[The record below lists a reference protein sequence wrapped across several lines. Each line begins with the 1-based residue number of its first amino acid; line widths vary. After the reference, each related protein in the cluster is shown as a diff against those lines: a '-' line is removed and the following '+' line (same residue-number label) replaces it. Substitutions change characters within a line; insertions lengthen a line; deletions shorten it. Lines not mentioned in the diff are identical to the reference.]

1 MVPSIPPIV
10 ERLYYWLLTD
20 AINLLKIFVVAALL
34 VKLVR
39 GLDGRLLL
47 WLNRDHLT
55 PYREQQIRTMTTV
68 MNNLGTALVVIMA
81 GMMALRE
88 IGLDVR
94 PILAGAG
101 VIGVA
106 VGFGA
111 QHVVRDLIAGIFI
124 LVDDQ
129 YAIGDVVR
137 VAGVEGKVESMT
149 LRRTVLRDG
158 EGILHTVPN
167 GEIRVASN
175 LTRTWSQVSI
185 AVPIGSRQPLAQVL
199 KVLEESAQRLAA
211 DPQWS
216 VHFLEP
222 PKVLGVTKLSGTHME
237 VLVQVR
243 VAPGSQFEVGREWR
257 RLIKEGLDAAG
268 ILQAEPVF
276 PAGQPPLPPQ

>member
-1 MVPSIPPIV
+1 MVLPIPPIV

-34 VKLVR
+34 VKLIR
-39 GLDGRLLL
+39 SLDGRLLL
-47 WLNRDHLT
+47 WLNRDQMT

-68 MNNLGTALVVIMA
+68 LNRLGSTAVIVLA
-81 GMMALRE
+81 SMMALRE
-88 IGLDVR
+88 FGLDVR

-101 VIGVA
+101 VIGLA

-111 QHVVRDLIAGIFI
+111 QHLVRDLISGIFI

-129 YAIGDVVR
+129 YAIGDTVR
-137 VAGVEGKVESMT
+137 IAGVEGKVELLT

-158 EGILHTVPN
+158 DGAMHTIPN
-167 GEIRVASN
+167 GEIRVATN

-185 AVPIGSRQPLAQVL
+185 TVPIGHRQPLGQVL

-211 DPQWS
+211 DQQWS
-216 VHFLEP
+216 PHLLEP
-222 PKVLGVTKLSGTHME
+222 PKVLGVTKLAGTHLE
-237 VLVQVR
+237 VQVQVR
-243 VAPGSQFEVGREWR
+243 VQPGSQAEVGREWR
-257 RLIKEGLDAAG
+257 RMIKEGLDAAG

-276 PAGQPPLPPQ
+276 PPVDPK

>member
-1 MVPSIPPIV
+1 MGMVPSLPPLV

-20 AINLLKIFVVAALL
+20 GVNLAKIFVVAALL

-39 GLDGRLLL
+39 QLDGRLLL
-47 WLNRDHLT
+47 WLNRDQLT

-68 MNNLGTALVVIMA
+68 LNRLGSTVVIVLA

-101 VIGVA
+101 VIGLA

-111 QHVVRDLIAGIFI
+111 QHLVRDLIAGIFI

-137 VAGVEGKVESMT
+137 VAGVEGKVELLT

-158 EGILHTVPN
+158 DGAMHTIPN
-167 GEIRVASN
+167 GEIRVATN
-175 LTRTWSQVSI
+175 LTRAWSQVSI
-185 AVPIGSRQPLAQVL
+185 PVPIGHRQPLDQVV

-211 DPQWS
+211 DPKLS
-216 VHFLEP
+216 DLLLEA
-222 PKVLGVTKLSGTHME
+222 PKVLGVTRMAGAHLE

-243 VAPGSQFEVGREWR
+243 VQPGSQFEVGREWR
-257 RLIKEGLDAAG
+257 RMIKDGLDAAG
-268 ILQAEPVF
+268 ILQFEPYF
-276 PAGQPPLPPQ
+276 PAGQHPAS

>member
-222 PKVLGVTKLSGTHME
+222 PKVLGVTKLSGTHLE